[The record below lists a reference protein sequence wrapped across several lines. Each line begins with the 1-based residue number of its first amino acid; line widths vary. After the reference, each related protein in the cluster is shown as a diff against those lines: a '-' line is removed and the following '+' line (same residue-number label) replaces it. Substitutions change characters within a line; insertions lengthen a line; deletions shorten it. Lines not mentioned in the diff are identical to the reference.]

1 MVLGK
6 IDKHYTTNIIKWIV
20 NFTKICYVL
29 LNWWTNHLSWW
40 QKCDSV
46 NIKKLK
52 GRQTSE
58 SVGIMKGDALDQ
70 RLFRQIKLKEK
81 RIIVDNQV
89 IKTNT
94 HSFFT
99 KKWMRLY
106 FTSLESKSFVFIYT
120 RISFFN
126 QVNTAP
132 VEKRIVKYFSS
143 K

>member
-29 LNWWTNHLSWW
+29 LNWCTNHLSWRK
-40 QKCDSV
+40 KCDSV

-58 SVGIMKGDALDQ
+58 SVGIMKEDALDQ

-81 RIIVDNQV
+81 RTIVDT
-89 IKTNT
+89 I
-94 HSFFT
+94 
-99 KKWMRLY
+99 
-106 FTSLESKSFVFIYT
+106 
-120 RISFFN
+120 
-126 QVNTAP
+126 
-132 VEKRIVKYFSS
+132 
-143 K
+143 